1 MTMIARINPARLTGH
16 RMLNVLHSMLL
27 LGAMLLL
34 FALTGLLFGGF
45 FGLGLALGFG
55 CVLFLVSHLAS
66 SKMLLRLYNARPLEP
81 YEAPELYRLVEA
93 LAARAGLDVVPQ
105 VFYVPSRVMNAF
117 AIGSR
122 KAPILGVTDGL
133 LRGMNRREMIGVLA
147 HEIGHIVR
155 GDLRVMRIA
164 DVITRLTSLFATF
177 GQILLFLNLPLLLTG
192 AVVFYLPAVVLMIV
206 APMINALLQLALSRT
221 REFDADLEAA
231 RITGDPEGLALA
243 LHKLDDESGGIWEV
257 ILFPGR
263 KNPEPSL
270 LRTHPDTTER
280 IKRLMSLVDGYRPVF
295 VDQPIERDM
304 LANSV
309 EEIFRRPR
317 WRIGG
322 IWY

>member
-1 MTMIARINPARLTGH
+1 MTMIARVNPAKLAGH

-27 LGAMLLL
+27 LGAMLFM
-34 FALTGLLFGGF
+34 FAVTGLLLGGL

-55 CVLFLVSHLAS
+55 SVLFLVSHLAS
-66 SKMLLRLYNARPLEP
+66 SKLLLHLYSARPLELN
-81 YEAPELYRLVEA
+81 EAPELYRLVEA
-93 LAARAGLDVVPQ
+93 LAARADLDVVPLLY
-105 VFYVPSRVMNAF
+105 YVPSRVMNAF
-117 AIGSR
+117 VLGSR

-133 LRGMNRREMIGVLA
+133 LRGMNRREMTGVLA

-155 GDLRVMRIA
+155 CDLRVMRIA

-192 AVVFYLPAVVLMIV
+192 VVAVYLPAILLMIF

-243 LHKLDDESGGIWEV
+243 LQKLDYQSGGIWQT

-263 KNPEPSL
+263 KKPEPSL
-270 LRTHPDTTER
+270 LRTHPDTADR
-280 IKRLMSLVDGYRPVF
+280 INRLMSLVDVYRPVF
-295 VDQPIERDM
+295 VDQPFEREI
-304 LANSV
+304 LANSIDEV
-309 EEIFRRPR
+309 FRRPR